1 MYSMKSFDSQPQNT
15 LRNILRFQAH
25 GNAIM
30 LTMLQSSYTFN
41 QECLLLYQLWEL
53 YCDSHS

>member
-41 QECLLLYQLWEL
+41 QECLLLYQL
-53 YCDSHS
+53 